1 LVSLIVGV
9 LSFLGL
15 TLLRVDFALLIG
27 IVAGI
32 FDVIPYFGPVI
43 GALPAIIIALLES
56 PSSLICSSPV
66 CGDSPVGKHNYFA
79 RF

>member
-1 LVSLIVGV
+1 M
-9 LSFLGL
+9 
-15 TLLRVDFALLIG
+15 DFALLIG

-56 PSSLICSSPV
+56 PVKALYVAVLFVVIHQLESTIISPKIL
-66 CGDSPVGKHNYFA
+66 GERWAYIHSRLFLPS
-79 RF
+79 